1 MKRAILFACLLA
13 VIVAGWKSRVSAQ
26 AGQAGRTVWDGVYTQ
41 AQAARGAT
49 PYAQQCARCHGDL
62 LQDIEAAPPL
72 TGTSFTATWEGVQLG
87 ELADRMRTSMPQD
100 SPGSLSRQQ
109 TADLLAY
116 MFDVGK
122 FPAGSLELPGDA
134 ALLGQIVFR
143 STKP

>member
-1 MKRAILFACLLA
+1 MSRIAFGPAVAICIA
-13 VIVAGWKSRVSAQ
+13 VAAL
-26 AGQAGRTVWDGVYTQ
+26 AGQAGRTIWDGVYTK

-49 PYAQQCARCHGDL
+49 LYAERCARCHGDL
-62 LQDIEAAPPL
+62 LQGMEAAPAL
-72 TGTSFTATWEGVQLG
+72 TGPIFMATWEGVQLG
-87 ELADRMRTSMPQD
+87 ELAERVRISMPLD

-122 FPAGSLELPGDA
+122 FPAGSLELPRDA
-134 ALLGQIVFR
+134 ALLGQITFR